1 MYNSTGC
8 ILVRSFLL
16 ESYDMGAETMRRT
29 CSSVFQNRLN
39 PKTGQYTR
47 DPGKASKGSSS
58 EPSGVCLGLGY
69 AAGVVS
75 GSVSHQIQEII
86 TQLNLMWCIAMANLN
101 VNKYSPAGA
110 ARMMVALP
118 ILPDPNSFNYGGAR
132 GLMWR
137 LQLGDPLRQVAVLGD
152 EDDNEDDDEEELGAE
167 EEDGDDEQEWSATQ
181 AALQD
186 EYNKLMDAEETKK
199 SAYEQWQAGS
209 GQAATKLLE
218 AEKKS
223 SLRWIRQLRVL

>member
-69 AAGVVS
+69 AAGVIS

-118 ILPDPNSFNYGGAR
+118 ILPDPFFFNYGGAR
-132 GLMWR
+132 DLMWR
-137 LQLGDPLRQVAVLGD
+137 LQRGGPLRQVAVLGD
-152 EDDNEDDDEEELGAE
+152 EDDNEDEDEELVDEGRRRRAGVERHPGGAP
-167 EEDGDDEQEWSATQ
+167 G
-181 AALQD
+181 
-186 EYNKLMDAEETKK
+186 
-199 SAYEQWQAGS
+199 
-209 GQAATKLLE
+209 
-218 AEKKS
+218 
-223 SLRWIRQLRVL
+223 